1 MAALPPELRDLFER
15 ANFVHLATLL
25 PDGSPHSVPVWAALE
40 GERVCFF
47 TQEGSRKARNVARD
61 PRVALSVVDRE
72 NPYRMAQVRG
82 RVVATRHGEEAL
94 AVMDRMALAH
104 TGAPFPVRRGVL
116 FEVEVERV
124 QNLTLPFT
132 DAPTAP

>member
-1 MAALPPELRDLFER
+1 VAGLPPDLRDLFER

-25 PDGSPHSVPVWAALE
+25 PDGSPHSVPVWVAVE
-40 GERVCFF
+40 DDRVCFF
-47 TQEGSRKARNVARD
+47 TQEASRKARNVARD

-82 RVVATRHGEEAL
+82 RVVATRHGEDAL
-94 AVMDRMALAH
+94 AVMDRMAISH
-104 TGAPFPVRRGVL
+104 TGEPFPLRRGVL
-116 FEVEVERV
+116 YEVEVERV
-124 QNLTLPFT
+124 QNLTLPFE

>member
-25 PDGSPHSVPVWAALE
+25 PDGSPHSVPVWVALE

-47 TQEGSRKARNVARD
+47 TQEGARKARNVARD

-82 RVVATRHGEEAL
+82 RVVATRHGDAAL
-94 AVMDRMALAH
+94 EVMDRMAMAH
-104 TGAPFPVRRGVL
+104 TGKPFPLRRGVL

-124 QNLTLPFT
+124 QNLTLPFE
-132 DAPTAP
+132 DAPTTP